1 MGGWVGSTTKLPF
14 IYLLASNMGGGEKAP
29 TYPQQLLRVEGWHI
43 DGMGSVRAAGTK
55 QSHQVSMW

>member
-1 MGGWVGSTTKLPF
+1 MGSWVGSTTKLPF
-14 IYLLASNMGGGEKAP
+14 IYLLASNMGGGEAP
-29 TYPQQLLRVEGWHI
+29 TYPQLLRVEGWHI

>member
-1 MGGWVGSTTKLPF
+1 MGR
-14 IYLLASNMGGGEKAP
+14 GGGKAP